1 MFKYTLPVREF
12 AAQHAHLTSAP
23 TTSGAQEPV
32 TDNPRNPTKIT
43 IYAPGPDSALRMATR
58 HLTLLHAR
66 LAHSD
71 PGAVS
76 RTAPDVIYAEA
87 RARAETLTPTEREE
101 ESRFSIHSD
110 DDGLRLSALTDVM
123 RQRGELTS

>member
-12 AAQHAHLTSAP
+12 TAQHAPLTAAP

-32 TDNPRNPTKIT
+32 TDNPHNPTKIT

-66 LAHSD
+66 LAHSE

-87 RARAETLTPTEREE
+87 RARAETLTPAEREE

-123 RQRGELTS
+123 RQRGELTP

>member
-1 MFKYTLPVREF
+1 MFEYTLPVREF
-12 AAQHAHLTSAP
+12 TAQPAHLASAP
-23 TTSGAQEPV
+23 TTGGAQEPV
-32 TDNPRNPTKIT
+32 TDDPHNPTKIT
-43 IYAPGPDSALRMATR
+43 IYAPGPDSALRMASR

-66 LAHSD
+66 LAYSD

-87 RARAETLTPTEREE
+87 RARAKTLTPDEREE

-110 DDGLRLSALTDVM
+110 DDGLRLFALTDVM
-123 RQRGELTS
+123 RQHGELPS